1 MMNTVFAGMIAAW
14 GRAYETSVGKSEEI
28 FGGFFGGLVVV
39 QVALESL
46 DQFMSSNQKS
56 IYLIKDGTPTRIG

>member
-1 MMNTVFAGMIAAW
+1 MNTVFAGMIAAW
-14 GRAYETSVGKSEEI
+14 GRASSVGKSEEI

-56 IYLIKDGTPTRIG
+56 IY